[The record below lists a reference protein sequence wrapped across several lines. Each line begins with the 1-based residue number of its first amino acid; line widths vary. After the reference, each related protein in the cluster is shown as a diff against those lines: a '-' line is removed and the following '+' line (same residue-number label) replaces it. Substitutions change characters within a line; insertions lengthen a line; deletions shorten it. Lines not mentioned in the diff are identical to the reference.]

1 MSFMQTYIDNIYIYT
16 LIIWIFC
23 LHPDPQHKISIW
35 THENNIS
42 SAPTPR
48 CFLSMNPRTPRRKL
62 QTESN
67 RSFHLSQNCFSHKI
81 KVFVGFL
88 SHGLKKTYFHNNSKL
103 QNGSLNGKFVTFL
116 PFMSLL
122 NGQVA
127 STRWSWSNGTAT
139 SLLGVIGPEFGDG
152 NFGRGTTKK
161 GKANIRVSYFCSC
174 IVFPRCFGKV
184 SLNSTANKM
193 S

>member
-1 MSFMQTYIDNIYIYT
+1 
-16 LIIWIFC
+16 
-23 LHPDPQHKISIW
+23 
-35 THENNIS
+35 
-42 SAPTPR
+42 
-48 CFLSMNPRTPRRKL
+48 MNPRTPRRKL

-88 SHGLKKTYFHNNSKL
+88 SHGLKKTYFHNISKS
-103 QNGSLNGKFVTFL
+103 QNGGSLNGKFATFL

-152 NFGRGTTKK
+152 NFGRETTKK
-161 GKANIRVSYFCSC
+161 GMVCKANIRVSYFFMHNFSKM
-174 IVFPRCFGKV
+174 FWKGV
-184 SLNSTANKM
+184 SQLNCQQKCHDTPNTTPKCNLDVVIRSYV
-193 S
+193 SS